1 LQIPSKLKG
10 ASYPLKGKYG
20 LLSLSDDDQ
29 DEKLLVGPSFF
40 AQARYTDQK
49 MNKNDDDDVNNDDN
63 SQNEESYKKQSQID
77 AEDYN
82 KDTQIEQGQI
92 NFGYPYSGF
101 DYNKQQQVPPS
112 YENPYNYLPYP
123 YLPPYNF
130 NLPFPIASQYLQ
142 RRTLNPGLRY
152 PTIVSPPI
160 ITPYGKFIYVQ

>member
-1 LQIPSKLKG
+1 VNPNDIAALGLPLPTKLKG
-10 ASYPLKGKYG
+10 GSYPLKGKYG
-20 LLSLSDDDQ
+20 LLSLSDDEP

-40 AQARYTDQK
+40 AQARYSDPK
-49 MNKNDDDDVNNDDN
+49 NSNKDDEDDN
-63 SQNEESYKKQSQID
+63 DENSRNEESIKKQD
-77 AEDYN
+77 
-82 KDTQIEQGQI
+82 QIEPGQTT
-92 NFGYPYSGF
+92 FGYPYGYDF
-101 DYNKQQQVPPS
+101 NQQTQIPPQ
-112 YENPYNYLPYP
+112 YENPYDYLQQP